1 MTEAGSWSDDRQ
13 WYWNGKEW
21 IPANQAPTPPPPS
34 TFPASAQTIDRGIG
48 RNVSLFAPNPK
59 GKMFE
64 FHVDPTLPFTSDL
77 TAQEFWLTIDKGYR
91 PLGLVVGNSVYS
103 IGHIRGLLGNWKA
116 QFRGDVMEFSQLLYD
131 ARKIAMWRM
140 QEEARL
146 LGADGIIG
154 VELEIKELHHVLG
167 RAGEFIEVVSVG
179 TAVKLVDGERARTQD
194 KLAVVLSV
202 NDQPPVVIQGPPAVA
217 DVVGKP

>member
-1 MTEAGSWSDDRQ
+1 MGNDSQPSWSDDRQ
-13 WYWNGKEW
+13 WYWNGKGW
-21 IPANQAPTPPPPS
+21 VPASQAPTPPPPGAPS
-34 TFPASAQTIDRGIG
+34 QAVDRGIG
-48 RNVSLFAPNPK
+48 RNVALFAPNPK
-59 GKMFE
+59 AKMFE
-64 FHVDPTLPFTSDL
+64 FHVDPAMPFTSDL

-91 PLGLVVGNSVYS
+91 PLGMVVGNCVYS
-103 IGHIRGLLGNWKA
+103 IGYVRGFLGSWKA

-167 RAGEFIEVVSVG
+167 RSGEYIEVTSVG
-179 TAVKLVDGERARTQD
+179 TAVKLADPGKATQTD
-194 KLAVVLSV
+194 KLGVVLSV
-202 NDQPPVVIQGPPAVA
+202 NDQPPVVVQGSPPVA
-217 DVVGKP
+217 DVMLKP

>member
-1 MTEAGSWSDDRQ
+1 MADLTEPKWSDDRK

-21 IPANQAPTPPPPS
+21 IPADEAPAPP
-34 TFPASAQTIDRGIG
+34 PASAQSTDRGIG
-48 RNVSLFAPNPK
+48 RNVALFAPNPK
-59 GKMFE
+59 AKMFE
-64 FHVDPTLPFTSDL
+64 FHVDPSLPFTSDL

-91 PLGLVVGNSVYS
+91 PLGMVVGNCVYS
-103 IGHIRGLLGNWKA
+103 IGYVRGFLGSWKA

-154 VELEIKELHHVLG
+154 VELDIKELHHVLG
-167 RAGEFIEVVSVG
+167 RSGEYIEVTSIG
-179 TAVKLVDGERARTQD
+179 TAVKLVDAAKTNERD
-194 KLAVVLSV
+194 KLGVVLSV
-202 NDQPPVVIQGPPAVA
+202 NDQPPVVVQGPPAVA
-217 DVVGKP
+217 DIVVKP

>member
-1 MTEAGSWSDDRQ
+1 MADSTDPKWSDDGK

-21 IPANQAPTPPPPS
+21 IPANQAPGPS
-34 TFPASAQTIDRGIG
+34 PTSAPSVDRGMG
-48 RNVSLFAPNPK
+48 RNVALFAPNPK
-59 GKMFE
+59 AKMFE
-64 FHVDPTLPFTSDL
+64 FHVDPSLPFTSDL

-91 PLGLVVGNSVYS
+91 PLGMVVGNCVYS
-103 IGHIRGLLGNWKA
+103 IGYVRGFLGSWKA

-154 VELEIKELHHVLG
+154 VELDIKELHHVLG
-167 RAGEFIEVVSVG
+167 RSGEYIEVTSVG
-179 TAVKLVDGERARTQD
+179 TAVKLVDDAKMHEKD

-202 NDQPPVVIQGPPAVA
+202 NDQPPVVVQGPPAVS
-217 DVVGKP
+217 DVMVKP